1 MSGGSPSLLR
11 EIPSLEWGVLR
22 SSSTPGSA
30 AESSEASRDL
40 GARSEEGLT
49 VDPQLPCMGKSR
61 GEQQGRR
68 GAMFRARVV
77 ENRSVERLRRG
88 LQHRVVTDRGPTTSL
103 RTPSRSSSSRR
114 GRTQVRGAVVGAL
127 ACLDEVDCP
136 VFRSSPAVQSTHR
149 SLRSSPAGSRREDRV
164 MGLDRH
170 RAEEVGR
177 AAEVALVEVTGR
189 RHLVVGEEF
198 HRRVMGMTLSEGVGR
213 LVEVVDLHR
222 VAEAGLRRAMAVG
235 LRWAAAVGTLV
246 PVDIRLAEV
255 EGHRGAVEAEEVGVD
270 HLQTHSPVA
279 ECGTAEVDAACLSL
293 VSRTTAAG

>member
-1 MSGGSPSLLR
+1 MR
-11 EIPSLEWGVLR
+11 
-22 SSSTPGSA
+22 
-30 AESSEASRDL
+30 
-40 GARSEEGLT
+40 
-49 VDPQLPCMGKSR
+49 
-61 GEQQGRR
+61 
-68 GAMFRARVV
+68 
-77 ENRSVERLRRG
+77 
-88 LQHRVVTDRGPTTSL
+88 
-103 RTPSRSSSSRR
+103 
-114 GRTQVRGAVVGAL
+114 AL

-136 VFRSSPAVQSTHR
+136 VFRSSPAARSMHR

-164 MGLDRH
+164 TGLDRH

-222 VAEAGLRRAMAVG
+222 VAEVGPRRAMAVG

-246 PVDIRLAEV
+246 LVDIRLAEV

-270 HLQTHSPVA
+270 HLQTHRPVA
-279 ECGTAEVDAACLSL
+279 ECGTAEVDAARLSL